1 MVPTARILAD
11 RRLLV
16 SVLAVL
22 AVANFIG
29 LAMVVGPIRSRVQ
42 TLTQRA
48 TAASLAVTT
57 ATRDL
62 AAARQTSAGSV
73 QAVTELQRFYGRIL
87 PANPPGGFG
96 PTGATGRGPGRRG
109 RVQVSGSDEHAE
121 HAEHT
126 AHGSVVVAAPTTPSR
141 ITWSPRISA
150 PATIT
155 ASNTTTHARYGTH
168 SQFHARSNTRLD
180 ASALRHRAAEAWS

>member
-73 QAVTELQRFYGRIL
+73 QAVTDLQRFYGQIL
-87 PANPPGGFG
+87 PANQPAARQVTLVRLARLARESNLSYDRRAFAQDPPDKDGVLARATLTMSVFG
-96 PTGATGRGPGRRG
+96 SYRDLRQFLYSLETGSDFVVVR
-109 RVQVSGSDEHAE
+109 QVS
-121 HAEHT
+121 
-126 AHGSVVVAAPTTPSR
+126 VVQGDPKEPLEAALVLSTYFK
-141 ITWSPRISA
+141 
-150 PATIT
+150 ATDG
-155 ASNTTTHARYGTH
+155 R
-168 SQFHARSNTRLD
+168 
-180 ASALRHRAAEAWS
+180 